1 MPKTKFQEIIFT
13 IMMVFMMVYF
23 MICYNIALNVGSMT
37 NQVFLDAFHE
47 LVIMGPIAFILDFF
61 IIGYLAKKK
70 AFQIVNLEKDN
81 PFHLVIA
88 ISIVSIIL
96 MCPCM
101 SLVATLLFKNA
112 GNQIIAVWL
121 QTTVLNFPMAF
132 FLQLCFAGPI
142 VRFVFGKIFN
152 ENRA

>member
-1 MPKTKFQEIIFT
+1 MLAGRNVLKDPGII
-13 IMMVFMMVYF
+13 V
-23 MICYNIALNVGSMT
+23 
-37 NQVFLDAFHE
+37 
-47 LVIMGPIAFILDFF
+47 GPIAFILDFF

-112 GNQIIAVWL
+112 GSQIIAIWL
-121 QTTVLNFPMAF
+121 QTTVMNFPMAF